1 MASAGSPSPADSN
14 ASEPASP
21 GLSPRSK
28 LKAMLAAVDGD
39 SDDDVSGPID
49 ANALFKSV
57 EKITASNEGTGPT
70 ENGGDE
76 DDVSED
82 EEITR
87 PRGRLAARMQ
97 ASAAKEAQDTPKT
110 PSSAPNATKGLT
122 QGSTESNASSDGD
135 EQRGSEDDEDDISAL
150 PRRRIVRPA
159 RSRTPEPAP
168 DADQPSS
175 PGLFVTPSAR
185 STTSRRS
192 GATSDAEDELPTN
205 LAKSDRFKALVA
217 RKREERLAKEAEE
230 ARKQRERAQRMAE
243 TMPAN
248 SDIDDDDVSDI
259 TDDDEGRRLTQGT
272 SRPARKASKKALE
285 EMNRETQRL
294 SRSLQLAHEAKT
306 KKKIS
311 KASLFE
317 RFNFRVEGVAAE
329 NKPASSSRPS
339 TPISAQQTDVEMGD
353 AGTPPSSP
361 PPPSGPKSAS
371 TAPASGQNGLETT
384 REDEGDEL
392 LDIAAALAQTR
403 KQEKGKGKAVASPA
417 QPAEAKTR
425 RQIRVKFPPMQ
436 ANLVTIDSD
445 DELEITDAR
454 KSKVDSIFNRLPTK
468 KEQESKSMNA
478 LRRLANLSSP
488 PKEPSRGRK
497 AKPSMTAGELQMSLQ
512 QRARAQAKLERERR
526 LEYLR
531 SKGITVQTEEER
543 QREREEVEDIVAR
556 ARQEVE
562 EIMER
567 EREEAKKARKEG
579 RENGEADPLG
589 WDDSDDDSFEDSGE
603 EPVEIDLSGS
613 EEEGE
618 DSDQDAVDDDEPATN
633 PMLEDEAEEDGGSEE
648 EEILQ
653 ATTEDAK
660 AASDDEADE
669 LPTVKPR
676 RSKKHVHIV
685 SDDDDDDHSH
695 DQVKAT
701 PQRKKTHPNSP
712 SAPSSESP
720 KVPTS
725 VLRSATK
732 TFIPGLPIAPAAP
745 AGLGLT
751 QIFAGTMDDSQ
762 AGPASAAPQEFM
774 PSLDNFP
781 DSQFSAKVGQ
791 SQTDDNV
798 PDSQPTQ
805 NATTQGLDT
814 QTQGVQLHFSQSQG
828 HGFDSL
834 METDS
839 TQISELIDPTQDGG
853 YQNFT
858 PLKQRFVDAPH
869 STIETVMLDGAR
881 AEENVQDS
889 PLVRR
894 TGKLRRRHEASMS
907 TTSLPPTEI
916 PGSPSAAPSATVSN
930 EVVAVGNENTENVD
944 RSAFKIM
951 EKAAKRKKRLEEKLR
966 EKMSEAKEWVE
977 QEAEESEDEYAG
989 LGGADGEDS
998 SEDDEELAKE
1008 MIDDTAGNDA
1018 DEAKLAGFFADRERA
1033 ADAAHVD
1040 KLFRDITTGMLRKRR
1055 RGGDG
1060 NDFDLSDSDDGGE
1073 AKRRMKRR
1081 QFAKMQKALFA
1092 DERIGKIAENPRNAA
1107 FLRSIEDRNSDDEW
1121 DFSEN
1126 FETTAD
1132 DSESQSQPQEG
1143 QQQQQEEAIPDSQP
1157 TNMGRKRTRMDDHA
1171 SRPAPHTRRIGD
1183 VPRPSSLTEVKRS
1196 LSTLLDEP
1204 NGSVIPATEA
1214 GSDSEGEDDRPPAG
1228 VNKEN
1233 RRSSSFTVVD
1243 RIALKRNSSSSLSKS
1258 SRLAFAAS
1266 PATAAAGGG
1275 AFKVPAL
1282 LRKATTNS
1290 LISNSSS
1297 SSVGSA
1303 NTGATSLAA
1312 PGKAGFSGGGGGED
1326 AKLKKTAGRGS
1337 GVNYFARENERRAA
1351 VAEAEKRREKRKWKS
1366 VEGQKKVVTGLFG
1379 AGKFE

>member
-1 MASAGSPSPADSN
+1 MASTRSPSPAGGN

-49 ANALFKSV
+49 VNTLFKSA
-57 EKITASNEGTGPT
+57 EKTTASKEETTPT
-70 ENGGDE
+70 QNGGDG
-76 DDVSED
+76 DDGSED

-97 ASAAKEAQDTPKT
+97 ASTTKEAQGSPKT
-110 PSSAPNATKGLT
+110 PDDAPGATKGLI
-122 QGSTESNASSDGD
+122 QRSTESNASNDGD
-135 EQRGSEDDEDDISAL
+135 GQRGSEDEEDDISAL

-192 GATSDAEDELPTN
+192 GATSDTEDELPAN

-259 TDDDEGRRLTQGT
+259 TDDDGGRRLTQGA

-339 TPISAQQTDVEMGD
+339 TPVSAQQTDVEMGD

-361 PPPSGPKSAS
+361 PPPSAPKPAS
-371 TAPASGQNGLETT
+371 TAPAGGRNGLETT
-384 REDEGDEL
+384 GEDQGDEL

-417 QPAEAKTR
+417 KPAEAKTK
-425 RQIRVKFPPMQ
+425 RQVRVKFPPVQ
-436 ANLVTIDSD
+436 ANLVKIDSD

-454 KSKVDSIFNRLPTK
+454 KSKVDTIFNRLPTK

-488 PKEPSRGRK
+488 PKEPSRGGK

-567 EREEAKKARKEG
+567 EREEAKKARKEK

-589 WDDSDDDSFEDSGE
+589 WDDSDDDSFQDSGE
-603 EPVEIDLSGS
+603 EEPAEIDLSGS

-618 DSDQDAVDDDEPATN
+618 DSDQDAVDDDEAATN
-633 PMLEDEAEEDGGSEE
+633 LMLEDEAEEDGDSEE
-648 EEILQ
+648 EEIPQ
-653 ATTEDAK
+653 ATAEDAK
-660 AASDDEADE
+660 ATSDDEADE
-669 LPTVKPR
+669 PPTVKPR

-695 DQVKAT
+695 DQLKAT
-701 PQRKKTHPNSP
+701 PQRKKIHPKSP
-712 SAPSSESP
+712 SAPNSDSP

-732 TFIPGLPIAPAAP
+732 TFIPGLPIAAAAP

-774 PSLDNFP
+774 PNLDNFP
-781 DSQFSAKVGQ
+781 DSQFSAQVGQ

-805 NATTQGLDT
+805 NATTQGREA

-858 PLKQRFVDAPH
+858 PLKQRFVDTPH
-869 STIETVMLDGAR
+869 STIETVMLDGTR
-881 AEENVQDS
+881 PEENVQDS

-894 TGKLRRRHEASMS
+894 TGKLRRRREASMS

-916 PGSPSAAPSATVSN
+916 PGSPSKAPSATASN
-930 EVVAVGNENTENVD
+930 EVAVIGNENTENVD
-944 RSAFKIM
+944 QSAFKLM

-966 EKMSEAKEWVE
+966 KKISEAKEWVE

-1055 RGGDG
+1055 RGDDG

-1107 FLRSIEDRNSDDEW
+1107 FLKSIEDRNSDDEW
-1121 DFSEN
+1121 DFGEN

-1132 DSESQSQPQEG
+1132 DSESQSQPLEG
-1143 QQQQQEEAIPDSQP
+1143 QQQQEEAIPDSQP

-1214 GSDSEGEDDRPPAG
+1214 GSDSEGEDDRTPAG

-1233 RRSSSFTVVD
+1233 RRSSNFTVVD
-1243 RIALKRNSSSSLSKS
+1243 RIVLKRNSSSNLPNS

-1266 PATAAAGGG
+1266 SATAAAGGG

-1303 NTGATSLAA
+1303 NTGASSLAA
-1312 PGKAGFSGGGGGED
+1312 PGKAGFSGGGGED

>member
-1 MASAGSPSPADSN
+1 MVSTRSPSPAGN

-21 GLSPRSK
+21 GLSPRTK

-39 SDDDVSGPID
+39 SDDDISGPID
-49 ANALFKSV
+49 VDTLFKSA
-57 EKITASNEGTGPT
+57 EKITASKEEARPT
-70 ENGGDE
+70 QNGGDG
-76 DDVSED
+76 DDGSED
-82 EEITR
+82 EEITQ

-97 ASAAKEAQDTPKT
+97 TSTAKEAQDTAKT
-110 PSSAPNATKGLT
+110 PDNAPNAAKGLI
-122 QGSTESNASSDGD
+122 QQSAESNASSDEDG
-135 EQRGSEDDEDDISAL
+135 QGGSEDDEDDISAL

-192 GATSDAEDELPTN
+192 GATSDTEDELPAN
-205 LAKSDRFKALVA
+205 LAKSDRFRALVA

-230 ARKQRERAQRMAE
+230 AHKQRERAQRTAR
-243 TMPAN
+243 TLPAN

-259 TDDDEGRRLTQGT
+259 TDDDAGRRLTQGA

-339 TPISAQQTDVEMGD
+339 TPVSAQQTDVEMGD
-353 AGTPPSSP
+353 AGTPPSLP
-361 PPPSGPKSAS
+361 PPPSSPKPAP
-371 TAPASGQNGLETT
+371 TALAGGRNGLETT
-384 REDEGDEL
+384 GEDEGDEL
-392 LDIAAALAQTR
+392 LDIAAALAQTT
-403 KQEKGKGKAVASPA
+403 KQGKGKAVASPA
-417 QPAEAKTR
+417 KPAEAKTK
-425 RQIRVKFPPMQ
+425 RQVRVKFPPVQ

-454 KSKVDSIFNRLPTK
+454 KSKADTIFNRLPTK

-478 LRRLANLSSP
+478 LRHLANLPSP

-567 EREEAKKARKEG
+567 EREEAKKARKEK
-579 RENGEADPLG
+579 RENGEIDPLG
-589 WDDSDDDSFEDSGE
+589 WDDSDDDSFQDSGSE
-603 EPVEIDLSGS
+603 EPAEIDLSGS
-613 EEEGE
+613 EEEDE
-618 DSDQDAVDDDEPATN
+618 DSDQNAVEDDESATN
-633 PMLEDEAEEDGGSEE
+633 PMLEDEAEEDRDSEE
-648 EEILQ
+648 EEIPQ
-653 ATTEDAK
+653 AITEDAK

-669 LPTVKPR
+669 LPTVKSR

-685 SDDDDDDHSH
+685 SDDDDDDDDHSH
-695 DQVKAT
+695 DRVTAT
-701 PQRKKTHPNSP
+701 PQRKKTHPKSP
-712 SAPSSESP
+712 SAPNSDSP

-732 TFIPGLPIAPAAP
+732 TFIPGLPIAAAAP

-805 NATTQGLDT
+805 NATTQGRETET
-814 QTQGVQLHFSQSQG
+814 QDVQLHFSQSQG
-828 HGFDSL
+828 HGLDSL
-834 METDS
+834 MEADS
-839 TQISELIDPTQDGG
+839 TQISELINPTQDGG

-869 STIETVMLDGAR
+869 STIETVMLDGTR

-889 PLVRR
+889 PLVRG
-894 TGKLRRRHEASMS
+894 TGKLRRRREASMS

-916 PGSPSAAPSATVSN
+916 PGSPSATPSGTVSN
-930 EVVAVGNENTENVD
+930 KAVVMGNENTENVD
-944 RSAFKIM
+944 RSAFKLM

-966 EKMSEAKEWVE
+966 KKISEAKEWVE

-1055 RGGDG
+1055 RGDDG

-1107 FLRSIEDRNSDDEW
+1107 FLKSIEDRNSDDEW
-1121 DFSEN
+1121 EFGEN

-1143 QQQQQEEAIPDSQP
+1143 QEQQEEAIPDSQP
-1157 TNMGRKRTRMDDHA
+1157 TNMGRKRTRMDNHA
-1171 SRPAPHTRRIGD
+1171 SRPAPHTRRIRD
-1183 VPRPSSLTEVKRS
+1183 VPRPSSLAEVKRS

-1204 NGSVIPATEA
+1204 NGSVIPATDA
-1214 GSDSEGEDDRPPAG
+1214 GSDSEGEDDCPPAG

-1233 RRSSSFTVVD
+1233 RRSSNFTVVD
-1243 RIALKRNSSSSLSKS
+1243 RIALKRNSSSNLSNS

-1266 PATAAAGGG
+1266 SATAAAGGG

-1297 SSVGSA
+1297 SSVGSG
-1303 NTGATSLAA
+1303 NTGASSLAA
-1312 PGKAGFSGGGGGED
+1312 LGKAGFSGGGED